1 MVAPAPT
8 GLKPTL
14 RAAALIAVLI
24 PMAAC
29 DAWYLAVNS
38 DGLLFVSVVV
48 TDGAP
53 RHHFRI
59 RTRDAGGT
67 TRTMDLPPSRELTLS
82 SRVDGA
88 FQLNLLVPAGC
99 RVEGPNPRTVMV
111 EMGREDR
118 LVFDVRCSAG

>member
-8 GLKPTL
+8 GLKTTI
-14 RAAALIAVLI
+14 RTAALMAVLL

-38 DGLLFVSVVV
+38 DGLLFVSVVGV
-48 TDGAP
+48 SGEP
-53 RHHFRI
+53 RYHFRI

-67 TRTMDLPPSRELTLS
+67 TRTIDLPPSRELTLS
-82 SRVDGA
+82 PRVDGA
-88 FQLNLLVPAGC
+88 FELNLLAPAGC
-99 RVEGPNPRTVMV
+99 QVAGDNPRTVVV

-118 LVFDVRCSAG
+118 LVFEVRCSAG